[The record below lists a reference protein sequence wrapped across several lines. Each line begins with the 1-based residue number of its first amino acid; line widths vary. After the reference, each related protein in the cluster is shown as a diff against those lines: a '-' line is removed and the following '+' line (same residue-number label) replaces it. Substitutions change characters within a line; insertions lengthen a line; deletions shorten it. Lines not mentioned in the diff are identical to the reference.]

1 MSGASPAVHNPPQLP
16 FVAGPRAPMPV
27 GGGGGPLLSE
37 AEEAAVVW
45 ASGLLFRSMGSSTG
59 AGVIA
64 AWRELTGRGN
74 RAMIEMAGLLKAE
87 AESGSGGG
95 CDNTDKAV
103 NVLVQLAS
111 SG

>member
-1 MSGASPAVHNPPQLP
+1 
-16 FVAGPRAPMPV
+16 
-27 GGGGGPLLSE
+27 
-37 AEEAAVVW
+37 
-45 ASGLLFRSMGSSTG
+45 
-59 AGVIA
+59 
-64 AWRELTGRGN
+64 
-74 RAMIEMAGLLKAE
+74 MIEMAGLLKAE